1 MVRVN
6 EEAILSETIPFGGI
20 KQSGIGREMSKYG
33 LDDYLNIKYTCI
45 GNVESKPK

>member
-1 MVRVN
+1 
-6 EEAILSETIPFGGI
+6 
-20 KQSGIGREMSKYG
+20 MSKYG